1 MAESSQIK
9 LPKRIQRLLTANE
22 SVVWAGNPS
31 LASFFPRYLS
41 ATILM
46 LLCLGWGSTD
56 LWIPV
61 MKESPVVGQSLL
73 GNLPD
78 QLSFEGAMFGLL
90 ITGLIAIRLVYF
102 NNGILHGRGTLLW
115 MIATVASPA
124 VYHFMHHG
132 GTNIPI
138 IGAQPDGP
146 SMDFFFQAGVAFWI
160 ASLVSTR
167 VYQKSFRYIVTDKRV
182 HFNHRMLYL
191 WSKIH
196 TIDLLKVE
204 NVIVEHTLAGRIFGF
219 GNLHLLTSS
228 GIGIQ
233 SESYSVGVVAASGA
247 GKKRSLPVRIASV
260 LFMLMT
266 HRRTRRKA
274 LPDPTSCL
282 FGIRSPTRLHP
293 VINDAIDKV
302 TEARNAS

>member
-1 MAESSQIK
+1 MDDRHRRS
-9 LPKRIQRLLTANE
+9 
-22 SVVWAGNPS
+22 
-31 LASFFPRYLS
+31 
-41 ATILM
+41 
-46 LLCLGWGSTD
+46 
-56 LWIPV
+56 
-61 MKESPVVGQSLL
+61 
-73 GNLPD
+73 
-78 QLSFEGAMFGLL
+78 
-90 ITGLIAIRLVYF
+90 
-102 NNGILHGRGTLLW
+102 
-115 MIATVASPA
+115 A
-124 VYHFMHHG
+124 VYHFMHQG

-204 NVIVEHTLAGRIFGF
+204 NVIVEHTLGWEDLRLR
-219 GNLHLLTSS
+219 NLHLLTSS

-233 SESYSVGVVAASGA
+233 SESYSGVVAASST

-302 TEARNAS
+302 TEARNVS

>member
-1 MAESSQIK
+1 MAESSQVK
-9 LPKRIQRLLTANE
+9 LPNRIQRLLTANE

-56 LWIPV
+56 LWIPFT
-61 MKESPVVGQSLL
+61 KESPVVGQSLL

-124 VYHFMHHG
+124 VYHFMHQG

-160 ASLVSTR
+160 ASLVSTDG
-167 VYQKSFRYIVTDKRV
+167 YFT
-182 HFNHRMLYL
+182 
-191 WSKIH
+191 
-196 TIDLLKVE
+196 
-204 NVIVEHTLAGRIFGF
+204 
-219 GNLHLLTSS
+219 TSMFLS
-228 GIGIQ
+228 TWWC
-233 SESYSVGVVAASGA
+233 SAV
-247 GKKRSLPVRIASV
+247 KP
-260 LFMLMT
+260 
-266 HRRTRRKA
+266 
-274 LPDPTSCL
+274 
-282 FGIRSPTRLHP
+282 
-293 VINDAIDKV
+293 
-302 TEARNAS
+302 